1 MGAAMGSDASV
12 YVVDDDDDVRTGL
25 CRLLRSAGWDVLDFA
40 SAPAFLE
47 AYDPERVSCLLL
59 DVSMPEMT
67 GPELHEA
74 LAEHGIDIPVVFL
87 TGKGDVG
94 TSVRALKRGA
104 LDFLEKPVDA
114 DILLEAIEAAVAR
127 CREMRTLRG
136 QQDQVA
142 ERYAQ
147 LSAREREV
155 MAHVVRGRLNKQIAF
170 DMGIALKTVK
180 VHRGRVMAKMQVR
193 SVAELVRLCD
203 QLGLRPG

>member
-1 MGAAMGSDASV
+1 MASGEACV

-25 CRLLRSAGWDVLDFA
+25 CRLLRSAGWEVIDCA
-40 SAPAFLE
+40 SAATFLD
-47 AYDPERVSCLLL
+47 AYDAGRCSCLLL

-114 DILLEAIEAAVAR
+114 DVLLEAIEAAVAR
-127 CREMRTLRG
+127 CREMRALRG

-142 ERYAQ
+142 QRYAQ

>member
-1 MGAAMGSDASV
+1 MASSDACV
-12 YVVDDDDDVRTGL
+12 YVVDDDDDVRDGL
-25 CRLLRSAGWDVLDFA
+25 CRLLRSAGWEVIECA
-40 SAPAFLE
+40 SAAAFLDT
-47 AYDPERVSCLLL
+47 YDAGRCSCLLL

-67 GPELHEA
+67 GPELHEELDA
-74 LAEHGIDIPVVFL
+74 RGIGIPVVFL

-114 DILLEAIEAAVAR
+114 DVLLDAIEAAVAR
-127 CREMRTLRG
+127 CREMRARRG

>member
-1 MGAAMGSDASV
+1 MASSDACV
-12 YVVDDDDDVRTGL
+12 YVVDDDDDVRDGL
-25 CRLLRSAGWDVLDFA
+25 CRLLRSAGGEGIECA
-40 SAPAFLE
+40 SAAAVPDT
-47 AYDPERVSCLLL
+47 YDAGRCSCLLL

-67 GPELHEA
+67 GPELHEELDA
-74 LAEHGIDIPVVFL
+74 RGIGIPVVFL

-114 DILLEAIEAAVAR
+114 DVLLDAIEAAVAR
-127 CREMRTLRG
+127 CREMRARRG

>member
-67 GPELHEA
+67 GPELHET
-74 LAEHGIDIPVVFL
+74 LGDRGIDIPVVFL

-114 DILLEAIEAAVAR
+114 EVLLDAIGAANGFTKDAAKKKVFLIHKDQQGEPIKLNLNDILKKGDISQNH
-127 CREMRTLRG
+127 TL
-136 QQDQVA
+136 A
-142 ERYAQ
+142 EGDLLY
-147 LSAREREV
+147 LTS
-155 MAHVVRGRLNKQIAF
+155 N
-170 DMGIALKTVK
+170 
-180 VHRGRVMAKMQVR
+180 
-193 SVAELVRLCD
+193 
-203 QLGLRPG
+203 

>member
-1 MGAAMGSDASV
+1 MASGEACV

-25 CRLLRSAGWDVLDFA
+25 CRLLRSAGWEVVDCA
-40 SAPAFLE
+40 SAATFLD
-47 AYDPERVSCLLL
+47 AYDAGRCSCLLL

-67 GPELHEA
+67 GPELHEELDA
-74 LAEHGIDIPVVFL
+74 RGIGIPVVFL

-114 DILLEAIEAAVAR
+114 DVLLEAIEAAVAR
-127 CREMRTLRG
+127 CREMRALRG

-142 ERYAQ
+142 QRYAQ

-203 QLGLRPG
+203 QLGMRPG

>member
-1 MGAAMGSDASV
+1 MAGIDCHIGSQITEATPYLDALE
-12 YVVDDDDDVRTGL
+12 R
-25 CRLLRSAGWDVLDFA
+25 VLD
-40 SAPAFLE
+40 L
-47 AYDPERVSCLLL
+47 V
-59 DVSMPEMT
+59 
-67 GPELHEA
+67 
-74 LAEHGIDIPVVFL
+74 
-87 TGKGDVG
+87 
-94 TSVRALKRGA
+94 
-104 LDFLEKPVDA
+104 
-114 DILLEAIEAAVAR
+114 EAIEAAVAR